1 MASFKM
7 VNFVVKV
14 ATKVVLFSPSEVG
27 EWFGVLE
34 LELVQ
39 LNEHKIIL
47 RSDFW
52 NFPKQ
57 LFFRMKFFYVL
68 GWDQDMWFSY
78 DEYKQ
83 VGEGVNSFNC
93 EDDWGSYRSHEHTF
107 FSHNNKNT
115 YFWVKEP

>member
-47 RSDFW
+47 RSDF
-52 NFPKQ
+52 
-57 LFFRMKFFYVL
+57 
-68 GWDQDMWFSY
+68 
-78 DEYKQ
+78 
-83 VGEGVNSFNC
+83 
-93 EDDWGSYRSHEHTF
+93 
-107 FSHNNKNT
+107 
-115 YFWVKEP
+115 